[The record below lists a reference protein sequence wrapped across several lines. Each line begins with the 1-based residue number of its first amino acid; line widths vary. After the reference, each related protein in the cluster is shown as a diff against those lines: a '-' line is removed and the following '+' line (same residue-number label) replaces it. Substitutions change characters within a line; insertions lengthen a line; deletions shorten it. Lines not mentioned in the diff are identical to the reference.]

1 MTQQVIYGLIEDNG
15 DGSGSMRWFRNLD
28 IAERLLEDDDNFY
41 ANEGCPAITLTF
53 PVSLDLNLCGFIFD
67 DEQFE
72 GVL

>member
-15 DGSGSMRWFRNLD
+15 DGSGSMRWFRNLN
-28 IAERLLEDDDNFY
+28 IVERLLEDDDFY
-41 ANEGCPAITLTF
+41 ANEGSPAETLYF

-72 GVL
+72 DVL